1 MPITVPYKKVVDSQ
15 DDNKTIFV
23 FDKIYEYM
31 EFISQVIPTIT
42 GRAKNVYNSKL
53 TDNIVEQ
60 DAKKINWFGT
70 TDPNQVKKDLNEYLF
85 IDDLNRFLEEFRN
98 STVNFDSIDI
108 DQKKKIVFTSQEIG
122 IFSFDLA
129 SVGLVRVYEYYSP
142 LLKKIVNPNFV
153 KSYKGDDGSII
164 FYHVEIKEVPAH
176 KVEKKGS
183 SYYSETL
190 EREVEPSKVYI
201 EEKNGEIDF
210 YYPTIEHIPQ
220 HDLVRKQQINKDGK
234 PKFASTFKKSFIHI
248 PKINNKLPRIDIIIS
263 AAYPYNISAVTQMLW
278 SSMAAITVAEKLS
291 KSGVDFRIFAAYGKG
306 LDNKKELYT
315 FVKLK
320 DTFEPLNINGLAIMT
335 SDARMYRYKLFKGTI
350 AAAFDAGYGFDLPIG
365 IANPI
370 NDNDKIKSA
379 FMEYLRQ
386 TKDYDTDDERVIEAS
401 KIIFTRATSRYEA
414 MQQYNDTVRQISN
427 VSKNIS

>member
-1 MPITVPYKKVVDSQ
+1 MPITVPYKKVVDSKN
-15 DDNKTIFV
+15 DKKTIFV

-31 EFISQVIPTIT
+31 DFISQVEPTIT
-42 GRAKNVYNSKL
+42 GRAKDVYDRNV
-53 TDNIVEQ
+53 TDAIVTR
-60 DAKKINWFGT
+60 DARERKWFGT
-70 TDPNQVKKDLNEYLF
+70 TDPNEVKGDLNEYLF
-85 IDDLNRFLEEFRN
+85 IDDLNRFLDEFRN

-142 LLKKIVNPNFV
+142 LLQKIVNPNFV

-164 FYHVEIKEVPAH
+164 FYHVEVKEVPAH

-183 SYYSETL
+183 SYYSEKL
-190 EREVEPSKVYI
+190 KREVEPSKVYI
-201 EEKNGEIDF
+201 EENNGVIDF
-210 YYPTIEHIPQ
+210 YYPTIEAIPQ
-220 HDLVRKQQINKDGK
+220 HDLVRKQQVSKDGK

-248 PKINNKLPRIDIIIS
+248 PKINNRLPRIDIIVS
-263 AAYPYNISAVTQMLW
+263 AAYPSGINAVTQMLW

-291 KSGVDFRIFAAYGKG
+291 KSGVDFRIFAAYAKE

-350 AAAFDAGYGFDLPIG
+350 TAAFDAGYGNDLPMG
-365 IANPI
+365 ISYPI
-370 NDNDKIKSA
+370 NDNNMIKSA

-386 TKDYDTDDERVIEAS
+386 TKDYDTDDERVIESS
-401 KIIFTRATSRYEA
+401 KIIFTRALSRDEA
-414 MQQYNDTVRQISN
+414 MQQYNNTVRQISN
-427 VSKNIS
+427 VSQNLS